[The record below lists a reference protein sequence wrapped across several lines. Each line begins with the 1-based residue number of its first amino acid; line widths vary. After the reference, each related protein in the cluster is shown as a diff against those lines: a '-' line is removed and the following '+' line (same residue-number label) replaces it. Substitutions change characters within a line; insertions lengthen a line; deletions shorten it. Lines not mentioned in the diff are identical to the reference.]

1 MKRFL
6 DKWMTCKKD
15 SLEVYI
21 VFSLAQL
28 SRLNGTGCCLLLTCL
43 VVMSSLRNDGNDVGL
58 W

>member
-1 MKRFL
+1 
-6 DKWMTCKKD
+6 MTCKKD

-28 SRLNGTGCCLLLTCL
+28 SRLNGTGWCLLLTCL

>member
-1 MKRFL
+1 
-6 DKWMTCKKD
+6 MTCKKD

-43 VVMSSLRNDGNDVGL
+43 VVMPSLRNDGNDVGL